1 MKRIKQDHLHKE
13 HPLMRDHFIF
23 IFAVRF
29 GRNELEE
36 GPMSTSP
43 LFKAI
48 EQDGVR
54 L

>member
-1 MKRIKQDHLHKE
+1 MKRIKRDHLHKE

-23 IFAVRF
+23 ISAVLF

-36 GPMSTSP
+36 GPMSASL

-48 EQDGVR
+48 EQDGER